1 MLRVCTHVKPPCR
14 DRFPGIMDA
23 RLSINA
29 QVKGSFLQFET
40 HRMTLVLQINLALA
54 ETFSGTEY
62 APAARDLIA
71 LTAFVR
77 LRRYVAAQVA
87 RGWFH
92 EVLQQLLHS
101 ECDVIL
107 TPATAETA
115 PLVPSNLHTGNAH
128 DREVLRLQLHVSHAC
143 RPAQSHRHRGAFSAF
158 LSLCDERS
166 YLQTR

>member
-1 MLRVCTHVKPPCR
+1 
-14 DRFPGIMDA
+14 MDA

-29 QVKGSFLQFET
+29 QVKGSFLQFGA
-40 HRMTLVLQINLALA
+40 HRMTQTLQINLALA

-62 APAARDLIA
+62 AAAARALIA

-77 LRRYVAAQVA
+77 LPRYVAAQVA

-92 EVLQQLLHS
+92 EVLLQLLHS

-128 DREVLRLQLHVSHAC
+128 DRDVLRS
-143 RPAQSHRHRGAFSAF
+143 SALASSRLTCMQASSISPPQRCF
-158 LSLCDERS
+158 RS
-166 YLQTR
+166 FPELV